1 MRGPKEKKER
11 RIGERLNLKADR
23 CQSPKCAMV
32 RKPYQPG
39 AHGPTGR
46 RRALSEFGV
55 QLREK
60 QKVKISY
67 GLDERNLKQ
76 LFANAQKTKGSSAS
90 KLVELLERRLDNVL
104 TRLGI
109 APSRN
114 MARQLVTHGH
124 VLVNKKKVRSPGFC
138 TKSGDIISIKPGS
151 ESKLF
156 LGKRKEML
164 MKYEPPAWLHLD
176 AGKLEGRVLS
186 LPQESSIP
194 FEANLLIES
203 FSK

>member
-67 GLDERNLKQ
+67 GLDERNLRQ
-76 LFANAQKTKGSSAS
+76 LLVCAQKTKGSSSS
-90 KLVELLERRLDNVL
+90 KLVELLERSLDNVIMK
-104 TRLGI
+104 LGL
-109 APSRN
+109 AASRN
-114 MARQLVTHGH
+114 IARQLVVHGH
-124 VLVNKKKVRSPGFC
+124 VLVNKKKVWSPGFSV
-138 TKSGDIISIKPGS
+138 KAGDLINIKTGS

-156 LGKRKEML
+156 FEKRREVL
-164 MKYEPPAWLHLD
+164 AKYEPPAWLHLD
-176 AGKLEGRVLS
+176 AGKLEGKVLS
-186 LPQESSIP
+186 LPQESSVP
-194 FEANLLIES
+194 FEASLLIES

>member
-11 RIGERLNLKADR
+11 RIGERLNLKAER

-39 AHGPTGR
+39 AHGATGR

-67 GLDERNLKQ
+67 GLDDRNLRQ
-76 LFANAQKTKGSSAS
+76 LFVNAKRAKGSSAS
-90 KLVELLERRLDNVL
+90 KLVELLERRLDNVVMK
-104 TRLGI
+104 LGF
-109 APSRN
+109 AASRN
-114 MARQLVTHGH
+114 IARQLVVHGH
-124 VLVNKKKVRSPGFC
+124 ILVNKKRVWSPGYSIK
-138 TKSGDIISIKPGS
+138 TGDVISIKSGS

-156 LGKRKEML
+156 FEKRKEAL
-164 MKYEPPAWLHLD
+164 LKYEPPAWLNLD
-176 AGKLEGRVLS
+176 VEKFEGKVLS
-186 LPQESSIP
+186 LPQEPSLP

>member
-67 GLDERNLKQ
+67 GLDERNLRQ
-76 LFANAQKTKGSSAS
+76 LFVSAQKTKGSSSS
-90 KLVELLERRLDNVL
+90 KLVELLERRLDNVIMK
-104 TRLGI
+104 LGL
-109 APSRN
+109 AASR
-114 MARQLVTHGH
+114 
-124 VLVNKKKVRSPGFC
+124 
-138 TKSGDIISIKPGS
+138 
-151 ESKLF
+151 
-156 LGKRKEML
+156 
-164 MKYEPPAWLHLD
+164 HLD
-176 AGKLEGRVLS
+176 AGKLEGKVVS
-186 LPQESSIP
+186 LPQESSVP
-194 FEANLLIES
+194 FEASLLIES

>member
-11 RIGERLNLKADR
+11 RIGERLNLKAER
-23 CQSPKCAMV
+23 CQSPKCAAV

-67 GLDERNLKQ
+67 GLDDRNLRQ
-76 LFANAQKTKGSSAS
+76 LFSNAQKSKGSSAL
-90 KLVELLERRLDNVL
+90 KLVELLERRLDNVVMK
-104 TRLGI
+104 LGL
-109 APSRN
+109 AASRN
-114 MARQLVTHGH
+114 ISRQLITQGH
-124 VLVNKKKVRSPGFC
+124 VLVNTKKVRSPGFSV
-138 TKSGDIISIKPGS
+138 KVGDTIHIKPGS
-151 ESKLF
+151 ELKLYF
-156 LGKRKEML
+156 PKWKEVMA
-164 MKYEPPAWLHLD
+164 KYEPPAWLHLD
-176 AGKLEGRVLS
+176 PAKFEGKVLS
-186 LPQESSIP
+186 LPQESSVP

-203 FSK
+203 FSR

>member
-67 GLDERNLKQ
+67 GLDERNLRQ
-76 LFANAQKTKGSSAS
+76 LFVNAKKAKGSSAS
-90 KLVELLERRLDNVL
+90 KIVELLERRLDNVIMK
-104 TRLGI
+104 LGI
-109 APSRN
+109 AASRN
-114 MARQLVTHGH
+114 ISRQLVTHGH
-124 VLVNKKKVRSPGFC
+124 VLVNQKKVRSPGFSI
-138 TKSGDIISIKPGS
+138 KIGDVISIKPGS

-156 LGKRKEML
+156 FKNRKEVL
-164 MKYEPPAWLHLD
+164 AKYEPPAWLHLD
-176 AGKLEGRVLS
+176 AGKLEGKVLS
-186 LPQESSIP
+186 LPQESSVP

>member
-32 RKPYQPG
+32 RKPYHPG

-46 RRALSEFGV
+46 RRALSEFGI

-76 LFANAQKTKGSSAS
+76 LFVNAQKTKGSSAS
-90 KLVELLERRLDNVL
+90 KLIELLERRLDNVI
-104 TRLGI
+104 TKLGL
-109 APSRN
+109 AASRN
-114 MARQLVTHGH
+114 VARQLITHGH
-124 VLVNKKKVRSPGFC
+124 VLVNEGKVRSPGFSI
-138 TKSGDIISIKPGS
+138 KVGDVVRIKPGS

-156 LGKRKEML
+156 FEKRKEIL
-164 MKYEPPAWLHLD
+164 AKYEPPAWLHLD
-176 AGKLEGRVLS
+176 AAKFEGKVLS
-186 LPQESSIP
+186 LPQESSVP